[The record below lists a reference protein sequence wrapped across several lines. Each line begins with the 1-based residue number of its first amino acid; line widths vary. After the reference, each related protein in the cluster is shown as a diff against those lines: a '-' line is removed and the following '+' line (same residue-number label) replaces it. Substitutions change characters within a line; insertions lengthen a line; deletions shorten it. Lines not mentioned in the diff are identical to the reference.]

1 LEREIARLLR
11 LRVADAVIG
20 KNDPG
25 DLWVTPG
32 PVKLHLCP
40 PRLHR
45 IFTKQTFP
53 CRLLWRTSTSTFDML
68 PKMRDVAAT
77 LAKDARER
85 GGVDVIS
92 IGPLWVEPVVGG
104 WQYSK
109 LIVY

>member
-11 LRVADAVIG
+11 LQVADAVIG

-45 IFTKQTFP
+45 IFTKRDLPMPAPLEEQHVEYIRTIALRGP
-53 CRLLWRTSTSTFDML
+53 KCLMARLGSRSL
-68 PKMRDVAAT
+68 PVPTGWKDDVA
-77 LAKDARER
+77 DC
-85 GGVDVIS
+85 
-92 IGPLWVEPVVGG
+92 
-104 WQYSK
+104 
-109 LIVY
+109 

>member
-45 IFTKQTFP
+45 IFTK
-53 CRLLWRTSTSTFDML
+53 RDL
-68 PKMRDVAAT
+68 PMPE
-77 LAKDARER
+77 RER

-104 WQYSK
+104 RQYSK
-109 LIVY
+109 LILY